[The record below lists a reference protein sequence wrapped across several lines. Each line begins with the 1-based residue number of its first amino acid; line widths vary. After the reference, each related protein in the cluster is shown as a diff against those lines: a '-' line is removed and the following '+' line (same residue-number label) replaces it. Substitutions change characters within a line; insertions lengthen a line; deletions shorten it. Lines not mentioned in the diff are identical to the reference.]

1 MSIHIERIYPITSE
15 VILAKELMRNGQITL
30 NWAKP
35 YIKDS
40 NTIKTLQV
48 TNFNQPPSLALTI
61 IGFVYQMVT
70 GRVRVRSQLC
80 AVSSLC
86 SGVSAGKV
94 GNNTEVT
101 I

>member
-1 MSIHIERIYPITSE
+1 MDRT
-15 VILAKELMRNGQITL
+15 R
-30 NWAKP
+30 
-35 YIKDS
+35 
-40 NTIKTLQV
+40 KTLHQGLKHHQ
-48 TNFNQPPSLALTI
+48 NLTGKKLLKPHSQCLII
-61 IGFVYQMVT
+61 IGFVYQLVT

>member
-1 MSIHIERIYPITSE
+1 MDGTR
-15 VILAKELMRNGQITL
+15 
-30 NWAKP
+30 
-35 YIKDS
+35 
-40 NTIKTLQV
+40 KTLHQGLKHHQNL
-48 TNFNQPPSLALTI
+48 TGKKFMKPPSQSLTI
-61 IGFVYQMVT
+61 IGFVYQIVT
-70 GRVRVRSQLC
+70 GRLCVRSQLC

>member
-1 MSIHIERIYPITSE
+1 MDGTR
-15 VILAKELMRNGQITL
+15 
-30 NWAKP
+30 
-35 YIKDS
+35 
-40 NTIKTLQV
+40 KTLHQGLKHHQNL
-48 TNFNQPPSLALTI
+48 TGKKFLKPQRQSLTI
-61 IGFVYQMVT
+61 IGFVYQIVT

>member
-1 MSIHIERIYPITSE
+1 MDGTR
-15 VILAKELMRNGQITL
+15 
-30 NWAKP
+30 
-35 YIKDS
+35 
-40 NTIKTLQV
+40 KTLHQGLKHHQNL
-48 TNFNQPPSLALTI
+48 TGKKFLKPPSQSLTISLTI
-61 IGFVYQMVT
+61 IGFVYQIVT

>member
-1 MSIHIERIYPITSE
+1 MDGT
-15 VILAKELMRNGQITL
+15 Q
-30 NWAKP
+30 
-35 YIKDS
+35 
-40 NTIKTLQV
+40 KTLHQGLKHHQNL
-48 TNFNQPPSLALTI
+48 TGKKLLKPPSQSLTI
-61 IGFVYQMVT
+61 ICFVYQIVT
-70 GRVRVRSQLC
+70 GRVFVRSQLC